1 MSERVPPD
9 PAAGAEGAPRPS
21 PDAQPAGA
29 GASAAVEGAR
39 MAVEGARVA
48 VEGARA
54 AVDSA
59 KLAIEAARSSA
70 EEAESAAG
78 PGDAA
83 GGENGTGAA
92 DGTSEADPQSAP
104 AAATDAPSGEELRE
118 AAAHGVRWSL
128 ISRPAVELIQL
139 GSIVV
144 LTRLIAPAEFGRFAI
159 AVIAQEVAYGTIAGG
174 LSNALVQRRAA
185 NREHLQTGLALAL
198 MIGVAMTLL
207 TLLLATVVAVPVFG
221 EQTAHLVRLM
231 APLCLIAGF
240 TAVPMATLRRR
251 MQFRRVSEMELAGT
265 VGRVTVCIAL
275 ALAGLGGEA
284 LVLGVLAGAVLTAGI
299 AWASAPPPAPRLHR
313 RAARE
318 LIDYGLPV
326 SLSAIGWLGLR
337 NVDYAIVG
345 ARLGPEATGL
355 YYRAYTVA
363 VEYENKISVVMSQVG
378 FPVLARTRD
387 HDELTRLHRQ
397 MVRTLTIVVFPL
409 LVLLAIGAPVLIPFL
424 FGSRWGGA
432 VTPVQILTVGGAAT
446 LVIDAAGTVLMS
458 KGRTRALLGYGT
470 GQFIVY
476 GLAVLAVVHWG
487 IVAVAIAAAAVHT
500 AFLFVAYGL
509 ILHGT
514 PERPLRRL
522 WEDLS
527 PALVSCAGMA
537 AVTLPLSIAMTALG
551 IRPLLWLSLLGLA
564 GACGYAATLR
574 IFFLTTWR
582 SQLAVVRRILPLER
596 RLGSFGRRAAALA
609 ARSSA

>member
-1 MSERVPPD
+1 MTESAPPTTD
-9 PAAGAEGAPRPS
+9 APPTTGAPTS
-21 PDAQPAGA
+21 PDAPTTNP
-29 GASAAVEGAR
+29 
-39 MAVEGARVA
+39 
-48 VEGARA
+48 
-54 AVDSA
+54 DTP
-59 KLAIEAARSSA
+59 SS
-70 EEAESAAG
+70 
-78 PGDAA
+78 
-83 GGENGTGAA
+83 
-92 DGTSEADPQSAP
+92 
-104 AAATDAPSGEELRE
+104 EELRD

-144 LTRLIAPAEFGRFAI
+144 LARLIAPAEFGRFAI
-159 AVIAQEVAYGTIAGG
+159 AVIAQEIAYGTIAAG

-185 NREHLQTGLALAL
+185 DREHLQTGLALAL
-198 MIGVAMTLL
+198 MIGFTMTLL
-207 TLLLATVVAVPVFG
+207 TLLLAGVVVVPVFG
-221 EQTAHLVRLM
+221 EQTAHLVRMM

-251 MQFRRVSEMELAGT
+251 MAFRRVSEMEIVGT
-265 VGRVTVCIAL
+265 VARVVVCIAL

-284 LVLGVLAGAVLTAGI
+284 LVLGVLVGAALTAGI

-313 RAARE
+313 RAARD
-318 LIDYGLPV
+318 LINYGLPV

-345 ARLGPEATGL
+345 ARLGPTATGL

-363 VEYENKISVVMSQVG
+363 VEYENKISVVMMQVG

-387 HDELTRLHRQ
+387 HAELTRLHRQ

-409 LVLLAIGAPVLIPFL
+409 LVLLAIGAPVAIPFL
-424 FGSRWGGA
+424 FGSRWSDA
-432 VTPVQILTVGGAAT
+432 VTPVQILTIGGAAT
-446 LVIDAAGTVLMS
+446 LLIDAAGTVLMS

-476 GLAVLAVVHWG
+476 GLAVLAVVHMG
-487 IVAVAIAAAAVHT
+487 IVAVAIAAASVHT
-500 AFLFVAYGL
+500 VFMFVAYAL
-509 ILHGT
+509 ILRGT

-527 PALVSCAGMA
+527 PALVSCAGLA
-537 AVTLPLSIAMTALG
+537 AVALPLSIGMTELG
-551 IRPLLWLSLLGLA
+551 LRPLLWLTLLGVA
-564 GACGYAATLR
+564 GACAYAATLR
-574 IFFLTTWR
+574 ICFLTTWR
-582 SQLAVVRRILPLER
+582 AQVAILRRVVPLER
-596 RLGSFGRRAAALA
+596 RLGIFGRRAAALA